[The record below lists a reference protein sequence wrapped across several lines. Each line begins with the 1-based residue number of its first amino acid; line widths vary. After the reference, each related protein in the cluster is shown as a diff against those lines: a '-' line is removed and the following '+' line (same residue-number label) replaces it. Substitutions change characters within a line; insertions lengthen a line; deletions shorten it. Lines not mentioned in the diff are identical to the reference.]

1 MSDVFRDNAIN
12 EKYFKIEM
20 LDCIFKKI
28 TDTFSENFK
37 LAGYIEH
44 DPEPLISDIDH
55 SVRFIG
61 STTNVFKQYLTDNV
75 KISGKGYFLIQK
87 CLRTRNASTFFSD
100 DIFPEWSSYFTA
112 MGIMSPS
119 GNVETL
125 LTDTLNFLLNLGI
138 EVGKIRINVS
148 SRDKDLLE
156 CVRNVQKKIKFLID
170 VDGVDNINYY
180 RHKYGMDEINGR
192 NFNLAIK
199 NEKTEEFKDIGNIVV
214 IEEGGAPLAVEM
226 GIGVSTL
233 IAKIFGLDNS
243 IEASTIS
250 KIVTFKPGFTS
261 KFADALSAA
270 VVMLREKINPGSRD
284 KARLLRTHLRALTY
298 FRFKLGIS
306 LEDIKNFADKY
317 EKEEFGEITNIGD
330 IIVLYLEDYEDS
342 L

>member
-1 MSDVFRDNAIN
+1 MNDIYKDSVIN
-12 EKYFKIEM
+12 KKHFEIEM
-20 LDCIFKKI
+20 LDYIFKKI

-61 STTNVFKQYLTDNV
+61 STTNVFKQYLTDDV
-75 KISGKGYFLIQK
+75 KISGKGCFLIQK

-112 MGIMSPS
+112 MGIMSPP
-119 GNVETL
+119 GNTETL

-148 SRDKDLLE
+148 SRDKDMLE
-156 CVRNVQKKIKFLID
+156 CVRNVQKKIKFIID
-170 VDGVDNINYY
+170 VDGVDNTNYY
-180 RHKYGMDEINGR
+180 RHKYGMDEITGR

-199 NEKTEEFKDIGNIVV
+199 NEKTGEFKDIGNIVV
-214 IEEGGAPLAVEM
+214 IEKDGASLAVEM

-250 KIVTFKPGFTS
+250 KIVAFRPGFTS
-261 KFADALSAA
+261 KFADALSTA
-270 VVMLREKINPGSRD
+270 VVMLKEGIMPGSRD
-284 KARLLRTHLRALTY
+284 KARLLRTHLRALSY
-298 FRFKLGIS
+298 FRLKLGID
-306 LEDIKNFADKY
+306 LDEVKNFADKY
-317 EKEEFGEITNIGD
+317 EDEEFGEVTKIGNR
-330 IIVLYLEDYEDS
+330 ILLYLEDYEEN